1 MSMNDNFHAK
11 EPFFRL
17 AKRMGWALGV
27 QFGHMVITMLLI
39 LYMWHQAPVPN
50 EEDVVVVKRGI
61 H

>member
-1 MSMNDNFHAK
+1 MPMNDNFHAK
-11 EPFFRL
+11 ELFFRL

-27 QFGHMVITMLLI
+27 QFGHMVITMLI
-39 LYMWHQAPVPN
+39 LYMWHQAPVPH